1 MISRDEIIKDVEN
14 WTDEKTEICANISVE
29 FMDYYDKL
37 SNIVDDTFNQF
48 YNKDANM
55 SFLGIVSGLAETIML
70 GVTEKDVKYYALIAV
85 IKDTITIYQSDI

>member
-29 FMDYYDKL
+29 FMDYYDRL
-37 SNIVDDTFNQF
+37 SNSVDDIFNQF
-48 YNKDANM
+48 YNNDANM

-85 IKDTITIYQSDI
+85 